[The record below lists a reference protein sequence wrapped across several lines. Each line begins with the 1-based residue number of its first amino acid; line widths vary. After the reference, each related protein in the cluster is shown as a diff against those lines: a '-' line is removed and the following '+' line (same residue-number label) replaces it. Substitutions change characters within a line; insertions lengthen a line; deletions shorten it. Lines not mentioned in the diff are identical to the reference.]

1 MLSAKKFIAKNGR
14 EIVIRPAQ
22 SDDAAGVLQ
31 TIRSNAIERSY
42 VLMEHYGKDT
52 ESEKDYISSL
62 DTEKNLL
69 AVASAGN
76 DVIGCLAAIQADS
89 GKRPETAHV
98 LRVGLHLQESYR
110 GIGIGPNLIAYALAW
125 AEQSGF
131 KKMEATIF
139 TTNKLSLHMFK
150 KAGFA
155 EEGVRQNRIR
165 MGKDFISE
173 VLMGKVLGA

>member
-1 MLSAKKFIAKNGR
+1 MKFIAKDGQ

-22 SDDAAGVLQ
+22 PGDTKGILDTV
-31 TIRSNAIERSY
+31 RSNAIERSY
-42 VLMEHYGKDT
+42 VLMEHYGKDI
-52 ESEKDYISSL
+52 ESEKEYISSL
-62 DTEKNLL
+62 DTERNLL

-76 DVIGCLAAIQADS
+76 EVIGCLAALQADS

-110 GIGIGPNLIAYALAW
+110 GIGIGPILLEYALAW
-125 AEQSGF
+125 AGNAGF

-139 TTNKLSLHMFK
+139 TINKHSLRMFK
-150 KAGFA
+150 KAGFV

-173 VLMGKVLGA
+173 VLMGKILGA